1 MMHQNTCLQ
10 PDDKSARSRR
20 VTFYRIDVTL
30 LPSLA
35 RISHRVAQLFKR
47 YAPTLPISQ
56 RVHSDWRSGQQVGPY
71 QRLPEVGGGNGGAGW
86 LGPSARGTTGER
98 VATILLPNSVAQGDL
113 GWPGL
118 ELRPAQMQTNW
129 AYLTQ
134 HDTEQNSTHR
144 TATSLP
150 VGGAMRQ
157 SMATLAKP

>member
-1 MMHQNTCLQ
+1 MT
-10 PDDKSARSRR
+10 SRQGQ
-20 VTFYRIDVTL
+20 VASLYRIDVTVL
-30 LPSLA
+30 SSISG
-35 RISHRVAQLFKR
+35 ISHRLR
-47 YAPTLPISQ
+47 WRSSLNRTLPRRRFRNAFILTGGWGS
-56 RVHSDWRSGQQVGPY
+56 RLGPPY

-118 ELRPAQMQTNW
+118 ELRPAEMQTNW

-150 VGGAMRQ
+150 VGGAIRQ